1 MPNFDFQDRSRD
13 QNPLPHLTGDELAL
27 DKDLVMEQIL
37 HNLNNTPI
45 GQVLMKIAPLTEI
58 RTDKVLDVRRQLTE
72 GNYDLNKGLDAALEK
87 VLEDLIA
94 R

>member
-1 MPNFDFQDRSRD
+1 MPNFDFRDRSRD
-13 QNPLPHLTGDELAL
+13 QNRLPDLTGDEPVP

-37 HNLNNTPI
+37 HNINNTPI
-45 GQVLMKIAPLTEI
+45 GQVLRKIAPLTEI
-58 RTDKVLDVRRQLTE
+58 RTDKVLDVRKRLTE
-72 GNYDLNKGLDAALEK
+72 GKYDLNKRLDAALEK